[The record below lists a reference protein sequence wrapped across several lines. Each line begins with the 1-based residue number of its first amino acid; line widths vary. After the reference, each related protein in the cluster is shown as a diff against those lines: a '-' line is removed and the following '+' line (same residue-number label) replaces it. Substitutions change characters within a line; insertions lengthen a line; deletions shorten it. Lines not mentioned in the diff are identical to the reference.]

1 MKEVLLK
8 LNAVELDY
16 LKSLLIINEE
26 KLLTRLEARIDV
38 EDNNLIRINTNREI
52 QNKIYILLDELE
64 EKANK
69 KGKKKLGLNG
79 QGEEKEKELL
89 GIDEVIEAFMEH
101 EVGIEDLVEEYV
113 EGDYESLE
121 KYLEIITNGLE
132 VVLSKPIDHKIVQV
146 ELMQMVEDYM
156 EKEEEE
162 IASKSKEGTNSLEEY
177 ATMLSKSLESEERE
191 NEWEDW
197 EDEEEEEGVIKCNFM
212 ELMLEAGAGCD
223 FKNMLY
229 DTEIQ
234 SYLDHKIEME
244 EIIKNIITECE
255 DCEEIEMV
263 YDFDQREFDTVVEVA
278 KQLAQE
284 GCLGDDHIIEPGDV
298 VYLSYNNDSDDRR
311 GLYEIGIVSQIEKDH
326 LLINLAKYPG
336 GYVFATLDEVTL
348 LRG

>member
-52 QNKIYILLDELE
+52 QNKIYLLLDEME
-64 EKANK
+64 EKTNK

-79 QGEEKEKELL
+79 QEEEKEKELL

-132 VVLSKPIDHKIVQV
+132 VVLSKPIDHKTVQV

-156 EKEEEE
+156 GKEEEE

-197 EDEEEEEGVIKCNFM
+197 EDEEEEEKVIKCNFM

-223 FKNMLY
+223 LKNILY

-244 EIIKNIITECE
+244 EIIKDIIAECE
-255 DCEEIEMV
+255 SEEEIEVV

-284 GCLGDDHIIEPGDV
+284 GSLGDDHVIEPGDV
-298 VYLSYNNDSDDRR
+298 VYLSCNNDSDDRR